1 VSGFCI
7 GYPDPEHPT
16 GIKPRLPIEA
26 VLHRDCYLDDE
37 TMKQYM
43 VDCDQSLGVFY
54 ESQGMHD
61 RDPRWTHVM
70 SGRVGRFHQRADLD
84 VFLKRQ
90 GYDWQS

>member
-1 VSGFCI
+1 
-7 GYPDPEHPT
+7 
-16 GIKPRLPIEA
+16 
-26 VLHRDCYLDDE
+26 
-37 TMKQYM
+37 MKQYM
-43 VDCDQSLGVFY
+43 VDYDQSLGVFY

-84 VFLKRQ
+84 IFLKQQ